1 MSAPGRHSRPA
12 ETHRRPAKWQVGLT
26 LALAGS
32 AAGLTFAVYP
42 GPAAK
47 PVSDQLTGGFVTVP
61 DFAGALGQGEVSS
74 FSALPQ
80 PVVTAT
86 AAGQAPK
93 PHRTPRPQPART
105 DTATAGPAPAA
116 SPAPPVSG
124 SGPRAGGSYA
134 GSLVLSDS
142 GSQLAAWNQTPSYCP
157 QTSWQISDGTVKTDS
172 SGDVALG
179 TSGTT
184 GSCVAL
190 ISPGAYSSN
199 VIEADIDFPALP
211 GKSSTIADWTSFW
224 LTDGATWPVD
234 GELDAVEAQPVN
246 GQNAVSWHSGTTS
259 SPFTASTNGWAS
271 GGTMPV
277 DGANVTPGWHTVD
290 IVYTK
295 GFFAV
300 YYDGHEYTSYTSAN
314 VTGSPLNIY
323 ITTSVTPDNGT
334 IQSELGG
341 APVNSDSSPATY
353 AVKYL
358 KVWSFK

>member
-1 MSAPGRHSRPA
+1 M
-12 ETHRRPAKWQVGLT
+12 
-26 LALAGS
+26 
-32 AAGLTFAVYP
+32 TFVMYP
-42 GPAAK
+42 GPAVK
-47 PVSDQLTGGFVTVP
+47 PVSDQLAGGFVAVP
-61 DFAGALGQGEVSS
+61 DFSGALGQGEVSS

-80 PVVTAT
+80 PITTAT
-86 AAGQAPK
+86 AASEAPRHKRPPVK
-93 PHRTPRPQPART
+93 PAPT
-105 DTATAGPAPAA
+105 DTATAAAVPAA
-116 SPAPPVSG
+116 SPAAPASG
-124 SGPRAGGSYA
+124 SSGPLAGGSYA
-134 GSLVLSDS
+134 GSLVLNAS
-142 GSQLAAWNQTPSYCP
+142 GAQLAAWNQTSSYCP
-157 QTSWQISDGTVKTDS
+157 QTSWQVSDGTVKTDS
-172 SGDVALG
+172 GGDVALG
-179 TSGTT
+179 TTGTT

-190 ISPGAYSSN
+190 VSPGAYSSN
-199 VIEADIDFPALP
+199 VIEASIDFPALP
-211 GKSSTIADWTSFW
+211 GKSGTIADWTSFW
-224 LTDGATWPVD
+224 LTDGATWPMD

-277 DGANVTPGWHTVD
+277 EGANVTAGWHTVD

-300 YYDGHEYTSYTSAN
+300 YYDGHQYTSYTSDN

-341 APVNSDSSPATY
+341 PPQNSDSSPATY
-353 AVKYL
+353 AVKDL